1 MHSMFFYMQ
10 HLQSYLG
17 DKYGVAL
24 AITALVIELFLV
36 LYGEKKQPE
45 GLWIYVGIQW
55 LCLVLPI
62 AFLFSHVLHMNEV
75 QAQLLYHFLPAG
87 LIGAVALTVWYE
99 KAASRFGKKAMA
111 LFLIGLIFLIGN
123 PWNYSLE
130 HFQSNKL
137 DPEVRDVSYMIMGD
151 GTAVVPEPVGRQLH
165 KVQQVTQLTY
175 RDGYWYEFDEE
186 MKYDIVPIFVYIKEH
201 PVRYVV
207 LPNRDYNQS
216 YMDLVGYTLLGQTE
230 HYAIYINPNY

>member
-1 MHSMFFYMQ
+1 MHRMISYMQ
-10 HLQSYLG
+10 HLQWYLG

-36 LYGEKKQPE
+36 LYGKKKKPE
-45 GLWIYVGIQW
+45 NIWIYVGVQW
-55 LCLVLPI
+55 LCMVLPV
-62 AFLFSHVLHMNEV
+62 AFLLGRILRMDEV
-75 QAQLLYHFLPAG
+75 QEQLLYRFLPAG

-99 KAASRFGKKAMA
+99 KAAGRFGKKVMA
-111 LFLIGLIFLIGN
+111 LFLLSLILLIGQ

-137 DPEVRDVSYMIMGD
+137 DSEVWDVSYIIMGD

-175 RDGYWYEFDEE
+175 RDGYWYEYGEDTE
-186 MKYDIVPIFVYIKEH
+186 YDIEPIFAYIKDN

-207 LPNRDYNQS
+207 LPIQDYNQS